1 MEAFNAFADA
11 VGLMRCPRCNGHVI
25 LSETTTS
32 FVPESSP
39 QRDLQ
44 EIKQQD

>member
-1 MEAFNAFADA
+1 MEALNAFADA

-32 FVPESSP
+32 FVAVSSP
-39 QRDLQ
+39 QRDLR
-44 EIKQQD
+44 ERHD